1 MRAIAAVVIAL
12 QVMLVAALAQ
22 QAPQPATAKAELLS
36 MEQRVKIG
44 ELITQ
49 NSQAL
54 TSVQFS
60 PVVDQA
66 VPSQIQI
73 QPLPPGAE
81 KMAPQLRG
89 YGCVVFEELIAIVDQ
104 NTRKIAVVIPRW
116 RQQDQ
121 RG

>member
-1 MRAIAAVVIAL
+1 MRTIAVVVTVL
-12 QVMLVAALAQ
+12 QVMIVAALAQ
-22 QAPQPATAKAELLS
+22 PAPQSAAAKADLLS

-49 NSQAL
+49 NSPAL

-66 VPSQIQI
+66 VPPQIQI

-104 NTRKIAVVIPRW
+104 NTRRVAVVIPRW
-116 RQQDQ
+116 RRQDQ